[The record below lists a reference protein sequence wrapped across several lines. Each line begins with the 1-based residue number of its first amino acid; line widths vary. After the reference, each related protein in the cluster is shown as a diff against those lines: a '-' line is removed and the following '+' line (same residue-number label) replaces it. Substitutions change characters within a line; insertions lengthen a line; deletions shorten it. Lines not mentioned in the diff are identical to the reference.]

1 MLIAVTIAV
10 EPQAALSARDSA
22 FFLAATCILAVRNTG
37 VFCEPRALELRQPLV
52 PLRHAG
58 GADTGLGGCML
69 HNTIIATVVLAILGC
84 GIAGGVFFAFSTL
97 VMRGLQDLPP
107 AEGIRA
113 MNAINTWVAKPV
125 FKWLLFGTGLVCGL
139 VAVAAIARLLDD
151 PPTAWREYLAL
162 TAGAVYLLGAVLAT
176 LERSQPLNRALA
188 AVDKASDAM
197 VWRVYLREW
206 VTWNHVR
213 AAACIAACVLF
224 VAALWPQMPGVRS
237 NTPGW
242 PEDCVSCAVF

>member
-1 MLIAVTIAV
+1 
-10 EPQAALSARDSA
+10 
-22 FFLAATCILAVRNTG
+22 
-37 VFCEPRALELRQPLV
+37 
-52 PLRHAG
+52 
-58 GADTGLGGCML
+58 ML

-176 LERSQPLNRALA
+176 LERRRRWTRRATPWCG
-188 AVDKASDAM
+188 ASI
-197 VWRVYLREW
+197 
-206 VTWNHVR
+206 
-213 AAACIAACVLF
+213 C
-224 VAALWPQMPGVRS
+224 GS
-237 NTPGW
+237 G
-242 PEDCVSCAVF
+242 